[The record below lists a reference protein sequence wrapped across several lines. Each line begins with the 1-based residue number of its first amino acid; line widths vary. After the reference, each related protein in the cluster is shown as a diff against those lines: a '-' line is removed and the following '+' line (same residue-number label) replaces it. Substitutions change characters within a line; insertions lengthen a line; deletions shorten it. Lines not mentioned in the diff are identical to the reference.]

1 MCANLPLM
9 SAVTAVLLLTQIP
22 FDTAAAMRTA
32 TEEMALGALPRN
44 AKSTTT
50 SFCSILLDERVG
62 VMYPGKVDVD
72 RTTLATTWY
81 GAIRSL
87 PAGSEE

>member
-32 TEEMALGALPRN
+32 TEEMAFGALPRN

-50 SFCSILLDERVG
+50 SFCSILFLEG
-62 VMYPGKVDVD
+62 GKM
-72 RTTLATTWY
+72 RLA
-81 GAIRSL
+81 ASQ
-87 PAGSEE
+87 AEEKSDH